1 MNPAP
6 DQSSRL
12 VEFQARLAARLES
25 AQHAADF
32 GNSRLGLEVA
42 GRRWLIELTQTGEVV
57 PVPVVHPVPLTQAWL
72 RGLSNVRGNLYTV
85 VDLSAFMGEGVT
97 PLSKASRLVLLAPSL
112 SFNAGILAT
121 RLVGLRKV
129 DGLQE
134 LTPASGRPS
143 WVGRA
148 WKDAD
153 GHVWEELSLAQ
164 LVREESFCHV
174 AAETGPA

>member
-1 MNPAP
+1 MKPVSQ
-6 DQSSRL
+6 QSSRL
-12 VEFQARLAARLES
+12 LEFQARLAERLES
-25 AQHAADF
+25 AQHGADF
-32 GNSRLGLEVA
+32 GSSRLGLEVA

-57 PVPVVHPVPLTQAWL
+57 PVPPIHPVPLTQAWL

-85 VDLSAFMGEGVT
+85 VDLSAFMGEGQT
-97 PLSKASRLVLLAPSL
+97 PLGKASRLVLMSPSL

-134 LTPASGRPS
+134 LTPASSRPA

-148 WKDAD
+148 WKDSE
-153 GHVWEELSLAQ
+153 GHVWEELSLQ
-164 LVREESFCHV
+164 HLVRQESFCHV
-174 AAETGPA
+174 AAETGHA